1 MVLSIYDA
9 PRRFQLGP
17 LPSGDVYYS
26 VDIDMFPEIQKFL
39 AGVSSTNTN
48 LSNQMKQEA
57 AQIVRVINSLLPKN
71 PQGWKALG
79 YESELDFGTLTDG
92 TQLRLFP
99 GSAEE
104 SSAAIKMM
112 ADTSVILNML
122 KHSSDQNI
130 YKELWNQLTD
140 IDYTVAFPS
149 VESSADFAG
158 EKGNVAVNPYIPPK
172 QSGTVDD
179 PLGGSSGTVAQAS
192 GLGGDVGDQ
201 DGGGVSP
208 TGVVTKPLTMRIPYM
223 AVSGDTSSPASTSI
237 NLTQKEYD
245 FLVALPEMNSLAK
258 TINSSTQF
266 IELQMGTFWR
276 LRRLLKQS
284 EQHADL
290 YGSEDLGIT
299 NEIVNKINNGVL
311 SQNPWNPYDGTMPPV
326 NDEMSKSGIQ
336 WALNTTS
343 GKWELVDFDLGQG
356 VSPAAWRW
364 ISTDNQDPWNPNAGS
379 WKKDTSQMYD
389 QIGRAIGDTIPSMYM
404 PFLTAVLNNG
414 GDLTIL
420 LDENGVPYNLGVYA
434 WVQYALMQA
443 HLATQPDAVSMK
455 QPTAI
460 SYNPGEPPTTNM
472 FDALPNLAK
481 TIGQARDIKGDLIFH
496 PPSDIA
502 GTRSDIPGSGIE
514 NMSSRTGTADIEVP
528 LSNMTS
534 TAPTGPVGTQP
545 ASGFQES
552 DAGPSATTA
561 MEGAKADIATQAV
574 QAAQAAQDE
583 QDALANDAAIA
594 ASSNGT
600 LTTPQVTAARHNSE
614 QNQKRIQ
621 KQQGE
626 EDKAAVAADGEWVP
640 FGKYYEMNNQKVVR
654 IKDAASLEAMAKD
667 IAANN
672 PSYTDKGKL
681 YEAQYG
687 LGSAADSALTFAKA
701 GLAEG
706 LGEGEMERLGTWQFV
721 QAINQARN
729 LNAAAEKQNKMNAI
743 ENKTFADA
751 QAGTRN
757 TSKDS
762 TIGYNIAQNV
772 SGAYGMTPE
781 EYYDTFLSDN
791 AKGISTLVGHE
802 SFDPTDVS
810 KYGQEGPA
818 LQQYATAKD
827 DWEDYAVKSGVA
839 TVGTDGK
846 LSYPQGGVSTAD
858 AWAKY
863 IEDKNKKNAAPP
875 AAATTN

>member
-1 MVLSIYDA
+1 M
-9 PRRFQLGP
+9 
-17 LPSGDVYYS
+17 
-26 VDIDMFPEIQKFL
+26 
-39 AGVSSTNTN
+39 
-48 LSNQMKQEA
+48 
-57 AQIVRVINSLLPKN
+57 
-71 PQGWKALG
+71 
-79 YESELDFGTLTDG
+79 
-92 TQLRLFP
+92 
-99 GSAEE
+99 
-104 SSAAIKMM
+104 AI
-112 ADTSVILNML
+112 
-122 KHSSDQNI
+122 
-130 YKELWNQLTD
+130 
-140 IDYTVAFPS
+140 
-149 VESSADFAG
+149 
-158 EKGNVAVNPYIPPK
+158 
-172 QSGTVDD
+172 
-179 PLGGSSGTVAQAS
+179 
-192 GLGGDVGDQ
+192 
-201 DGGGVSP
+201 
-208 TGVVTKPLTMRIPYM
+208 
-223 AVSGDTSSPASTSI
+223 SGDTSKPASTNI
-237 NLTQKEYD
+237 AITQEEYD
-245 FLVALPEMNSLAK
+245 FLTGLPEINALVK
-258 TINSSTQF
+258 TIDGTKQF

-276 LRRLLKQS
+276 LRQIMRQN
-284 EQHADL
+284 ENFANL
-290 YGSEDLGIT
+290 YGSESLGIT
-299 NEIVNKINNGVL
+299 NDIVNKINNSVL
-311 SQNPWNPYDGTMPPV
+311 SKNPWNPYDGTMPPV
-326 NDEMSKSGIQ
+326 NDEMAKSGIQ

-356 VSPAAWRW
+356 ISPAAWRW
-364 ISTDNQDPWNPNAGS
+364 VSSDSQDPWNPNAGS
-379 WKKDTSQMYD
+379 WQKDTSQMYD

-414 GDLTIL
+414 GDMTIL

-443 HLATQPDAVSMK
+443 HLATQPDAVSRK
-455 QPTAI
+455 QPTSI
-460 SYNPGEPPTTNM
+460 SLNPGEPPTTNV
-472 FDALPNLAK
+472 FDALPNLSS
-481 TIGQARDIKGDLIFH
+481 TIGQARDDDGNLIFNM
-496 PPSDIA
+496 PSDIA

-514 NMSSRTGTADIEVP
+514 NMSSRTGTSDIEVP

-534 TAPTGPVGTQP
+534 TTPTGSEGTQP

-561 MEGAKADIATQAV
+561 MEGAQADIATQAV

-614 QNQKRIQ
+614 RIK

-654 IKDAASLEAMAKD
+654 IKDAASLEALAKD

-687 LGSAADSALTFAKA
+687 LGPAADSALTFAKA

-706 LGEGEMERLGTWQFV
+706 LGEGEMERLNAYTFLQS
-721 QAINQARN
+721 INQARN

-762 TIGYNIAQNV
+762 AIGYNIAQNV
-772 SGAYGMTPE
+772 AGAYGMTPE
-781 EYYDTFLSDN
+781 EYYNTFLSDS

-863 IEDKNKKNAAPP
+863 IEEKNKKNAAPP